1 MPIAQIHMLEGR
13 TEEQKAAVIEKVTE
27 ALCEAVGAPREAV
40 RVMIMEMSNTNYGI
54 GGETIKSLGR

>member
-13 TEEQKAAVIEKVTE
+13 TEEQKAAVIEKVTD

-40 RVMIMEMSNTNYGI
+40 RVMIMEMANTNYGI
-54 GGETIKSLGR
+54 GGDTIKSLGR